1 MLLRAHP
8 VKLGQQVLVHA
19 GRRHADVVQHAQ
31 LEQKML
37 LRQPQAQ
44 HAATFG
50 GHHAHPLA
58 VGQVVHPDQIQGVGE
73 GVNHMVQFGLQG
85 HKLGGWAGG
94 EQSAGAHAR
103 WQCYQPLSKPGSA
116 AMSAMMCWAP
126 APRSASGVP
135 WPMGLG
141 L

>member
-19 GRRHADVVQHAQ
+19 GRRYADVVQHAQ

-73 GVNHMVQFGLQG
+73 GVNHPVRG
-85 HKLGGWAGG
+85 
-94 EQSAGAHAR
+94 
-103 WQCYQPLSKPGSA
+103 KPRGSA
-116 AMSAMMCWAP
+116 RGRERGR
-126 APRSASGVP
+126 RSRPQGRLCSGAQLRSL
-135 WPMGLG
+135 WICIH
-141 L
+141 